1 MLYRSYSLTVDQ
13 EEVSMSNINELLLK
27 QLQSKERELA
37 AIKEKQMQEVVI
49 TQEQAQQAELKAQI
63 AVEQYKQ
70 EIAKAEE
77 IEE

>member
-1 MLYRSYSLTVDQ
+1 MSLHSYSLTV
-13 EEVSMSNINELLLK
+13 EKVEVSMNLNELLVK

-49 TQEQAQQAELKAQI
+49 TQEQKQQAELLAQI
-63 AVEQYKQ
+63 AVEKYKQ

>member
-1 MLYRSYSLTVDQ
+1 MRLYSLTVKL
-13 EEVSMSNINELLLK
+13 EEVNMSNINELLVK

>member
-1 MLYRSYSLTVDQ
+1 MFSLTVKQ
-13 EEVSMSNINELLLK
+13 VEVSMSNINELLVK

-49 TQEQAQQAELKAQI
+49 TQEQAQQAELKAAI
-63 AVEQYKQ
+63 AVEKYKQ

>member
-1 MLYRSYSLTVDQ
+1 MNL
-13 EEVSMSNINELLLK
+13 NELLVK

-37 AIKEKQMQEVVI
+37 AMKAKQMQEVVI
-49 TQEQAQQAELKAQI
+49 TQEQKQQAELLAQI
-63 AVEQYKQ
+63 AVEKYKQ

>member
-1 MLYRSYSLTVDQ
+1 MLLRLFSLTVEL
-13 EEVSMSNINELLLK
+13 EEVNMSNINELLVK

-49 TQEQAQQAELKAQI
+49 TQEQAQQAELKAAI
-63 AVEQYKQ
+63 AVEKYKQ
-70 EIAKAEE
+70 ENAEE

>member
-1 MLYRSYSLTVDQ
+1 MNL
-13 EEVSMSNINELLLK
+13 NELLVK

-49 TQEQAQQAELKAQI
+49 TQEQKQQAELLAQI
-63 AVEQYKQ
+63 AVEKYKQ
-70 EIAKAEE
+70 EIAKAED

>member
-1 MLYRSYSLTVDQ
+1 MNL
-13 EEVSMSNINELLLK
+13 NELLVK

-49 TQEQAQQAELKAQI
+49 TQEQKQQAELLAQI
-63 AVEQYKQ
+63 AVEKYKQ
-70 EIAKAEE
+70 ELAKAEE

>member
-1 MLYRSYSLTVDQ
+1 MNL
-13 EEVSMSNINELLLK
+13 NELLVK

-49 TQEQAQQAELKAQI
+49 TQEQKQQAELLAQI
-63 AVEQYKQ
+63 AVEKYKQ

>member
-1 MLYRSYSLTVDQ
+1 M
-13 EEVSMSNINELLLK
+13 EASMNLNELLVK

-49 TQEQAQQAELKAQI
+49 TQEQKQQAELLAQI
-63 AVEQYKQ
+63 AVEKYKQ

>member
-1 MLYRSYSLTVDQ
+1 V
-13 EEVSMSNINELLLK
+13 EVSMNLNQLLVK

-49 TQEQAQQAELKAQI
+49 TQEQKQQAELLAQI
-63 AVEQYKQ
+63 AVEKYKQ

>member
-1 MLYRSYSLTVDQ
+1 M
-13 EEVSMSNINELLLK
+13 EASMNLNELLVK

-49 TQEQAQQAELKAQI
+49 TQEQKQQAELLAQI
-63 AVEQYKQ
+63 AVEKYKQ
-70 EIAKAEE
+70 ETAKAEE

>member
-1 MLYRSYSLTVDQ
+1 V
-13 EEVSMSNINELLLK
+13 EVSMNLNELLVK

-49 TQEQAQQAELKAQI
+49 TQEQKQQAELLAQI
-63 AVEQYKQ
+63 AVEKYKQ

-77 IEE
+77 IED

>member
-1 MLYRSYSLTVDQ
+1 MRLSSLTVKL
-13 EEVSMSNINELLLK
+13 EEVSMSNINELLVK

-63 AVEQYKQ
+63 AVEKYKQ

>member
-1 MLYRSYSLTVDQ
+1 V
-13 EEVSMSNINELLLK
+13 EASMNLNELLVK

-49 TQEQAQQAELKAQI
+49 TQEQKQQAELLAQI
-63 AVEQYKQ
+63 AVEKYKQ
-70 EIAKAEE
+70 ETAKAEE

>member
-13 EEVSMSNINELLLK
+13 EEVSMSNINELLVK

>member
-1 MLYRSYSLTVDQ
+1 MSLHSYSLT
-13 EEVSMSNINELLLK
+13 EEKVEAIMNLNELLVK

-49 TQEQAQQAELKAQI
+49 TQEQKQQAELLAQI
-63 AVEQYKQ
+63 AVEKYKQ

-77 IEE
+77 IVE

>member
-1 MLYRSYSLTVDQ
+1 M
-13 EEVSMSNINELLLK
+13 EVNMSNINELLVK

-63 AVEQYKQ
+63 AVEKYKQ

>member
-1 MLYRSYSLTVDQ
+1 M
-13 EEVSMSNINELLLK
+13 EVSMNLNELLVK

-49 TQEQAQQAELKAQI
+49 TQEQKQQAELLAQI
-63 AVEQYKQ
+63 AVEKYKQ

-77 IEE
+77 TED

>member
-1 MLYRSYSLTVDQ
+1 M
-13 EEVSMSNINELLLK
+13 EVSMNLNELLVK

-49 TQEQAQQAELKAQI
+49 TQEQKQQAELLAQI
-63 AVEQYKQ
+63 AVEKYKQ
-70 EIAKAEE
+70 ELAKAEE

>member
-1 MLYRSYSLTVDQ
+1 
-13 EEVSMSNINELLLK
+13 MSNINELLVR

-63 AVEQYKQ
+63 AVEKYKQ

>member
-1 MLYRSYSLTVDQ
+1 MRLFSLTVEL
-13 EEVSMSNINELLLK
+13 EEVNMSNINELLVK

-49 TQEQAQQAELKAQI
+49 TQEQAQQAELKAAI
-63 AVEQYKQ
+63 AVEKYKQ
-70 EIAKAEE
+70 ENAEE

>member
-1 MLYRSYSLTVDQ
+1 MNL
-13 EEVSMSNINELLLK
+13 NELLVK

-49 TQEQAQQAELKAQI
+49 AQEQKQQAELLAQI
-63 AVEQYKQ
+63 AVEKYKQ
-70 EIAKAEE
+70 EASKAEE

>member
-1 MLYRSYSLTVDQ
+1 
-13 EEVSMSNINELLLK
+13 MSNINELLVK
-27 QLQSKERELA
+27 QLQSKERKLA

>member
-1 MLYRSYSLTVDQ
+1 M
-13 EEVSMSNINELLLK
+13 EVRMSNINELLVK

-49 TQEQAQQAELKAQI
+49 TQEQAQQAELKAAI
-63 AVEQYKQ
+63 AVEKYKQ

>member
-1 MLYRSYSLTVDQ
+1 
-13 EEVSMSNINELLLK
+13 MSNINELLVK

-49 TQEQAQQAELKAQI
+49 TQEQAQQAELKAAI

-70 EIAKAEE
+70 EKKAEE
-77 IEE
+77 IED

>member
-1 MLYRSYSLTVDQ
+1 V
-13 EEVSMSNINELLLK
+13 EVSMNLNELLVK

-49 TQEQAQQAELKAQI
+49 TQEQKQQAELLAQI
-63 AVEQYKQ
+63 AVEKYKQ
-70 EIAKAEE
+70 ETAKAEE

>member
-1 MLYRSYSLTVDQ
+1 V
-13 EEVSMSNINELLLK
+13 EVSMNLNELLVK

-37 AIKEKQMQEVVI
+37 AIKEKQIQEVVI
-49 TQEQAQQAELKAQI
+49 TQEQKQQAELLAQI
-63 AVEQYKQ
+63 AVEKYKQ